1 LTRWG
6 LGAIILVLAGCATWP
21 LGRSPAVLDRA
32 DHLVAKGDYAAAA
45 QMYDEFLA
53 KHADDREA
61 ARARTSRDAVAG
73 ILSARSEISRLRAEL
88 DTRDGEVGRLRQEIA
103 RLTAEADRLRG
114 EADRIRADVEKLKR
128 LDLEQERRRR

>member
-1 LTRWG
+1 MTRWG

-21 LGRSPAVLDRA
+21 LGRSPALDRA

-73 ILSARSEISRLRAEL
+73 ILSARAEIARLRAEL

-114 EADRIRADVEKLKR
+114 EADRIRADLEKLKR